1 MTTDSA
7 IRVFLSYSH
16 DDRNLFRILKAFL
29 EDKKLCVLCD
39 RDISVG
45 TPFTDAI
52 KGLIAHAHVFMP
64 LITASAQ
71 KRPWVHQE
79 TGYAMAKSIPIL
91 PLVTASAD
99 IPQAM
104 VAQLQAIPVPD
115 DLSNLE
121 ELLTVEHVRSLVLPQ
136 APSPQ
141 DMVQV
146 ADWPEERASRLAEC
160 ANRVRQLGHY
170 ARLRQCGAFSSF
182 CLPDNDIQHAV
193 WRKRDGNSVRGDY
206 LHSCQRA
213 ERQALERH
221 VVQAGCRL
229 IIWPHIDLSKR
240 GPDVRRTRLDTLL
253 QFLKRIPPDKCEV
266 VVSQRARDGNV
277 TILGDWFVAESL
289 VPKAQGY
296 RQTVFNWHAPTALRA
311 AVEFD
316 QTFDEICAERGMT
329 ASEATQE
336 ARAEIERLIDQDSR
350 SVQVSTC
357 RVAAKD
363 TQPAQPGASR
373 RIKAVVFDFDGVF
386 VDTERLKTLSYYR
399 ALSDPRSPYAGKVAV
414 AEEDYIG
421 MHPVGKGRREVCEW
435 ILTQFG
441 LHDEASRRMEA
452 IEQSVGNANP
462 AFPETP
468 AALLA
473 SIRDEY
479 DPRGRLAP
487 WKAIAFDRAV
497 VYEALKNTAPAI
509 PQTLVFLQNVCDA
522 RLAAGLVTRTGRE
535 ATLAHLRRIGLGP
548 EAFAAIVCEGDVE
561 VAGQE
566 KEGFYG
572 FACERL
578 GATPVQAIAVED
590 TDAGVTAARRA
601 GMGLIVAAPTS
612 MTRHH
617 DFLSRGAHLVVQD
630 LSMLTAE
637 VLAGLADRID
647 PTHAGVQHAI
657 PTTD

>member
-1 MTTDSA
+1 MTTDSE

-16 DDRNLFRILKAFL
+16 DDKNLFQVLKAFL

-52 KGLIAHAHVFMP
+52 KGLISHAHVFMP

-91 PLVTASAD
+91 PLVTTSAD

-121 ELLTVEHVRSLVLPQ
+121 ELLTVEHVRSLVVPQ
-136 APSPQ
+136 SPSPQ

-182 CLPDNDIQHAV
+182 CLPDNDIQHVV
-193 WRKRDGNSVRGDY
+193 WQKRDGNNVRGDY
-206 LHSCQRA
+206 LHLCQRA

-221 VVQAGCRL
+221 VAQAGCRL

-240 GPDVRRTRLDTLL
+240 GPDVRRVRLETLR
-253 QFLKRIPPDKCEV
+253 QFLETMPPDKCQV

-311 AVEFD
+311 AIEFD

-329 ASEATQE
+329 ASEATQD
-336 ARAEIERLIDQDSR
+336 ARADIERLIEQDSR

-357 RVAAKD
+357 RSAAGD
-363 TQPAQPGASR
+363 TQPTQPRSSK

-399 ALSDPRSPYAGKVAV
+399 ALSDPRGPYAGKVAV

-441 LHDEASRRMEA
+441 LHDEASRRMES
-452 IEQSVGNANP
+452 IEQCIGNADP
-462 AFPETP
+462 ALPQTP

-473 SIRDEY
+473 SIRDGY
-479 DPRGRLAP
+479 DPKGRLAP

-497 VYEALKNTAPAI
+497 GYEETKNTAPAI
-509 PQTLVFLQNVCDA
+509 PQTLAFLQNVCDA
-522 RLAAGLVTRTGRE
+522 GLAAGLVTRTGRE

-548 EAFAAIVCEGDVE
+548 DAFAAIVCEGDAE
-561 VAGQE
+561 VAGQG
-566 KEGFYG
+566 KDRFYEV
-572 FACERL
+572 ACDRL
-578 GATPVQAIAVED
+578 GVAPPEAMAVED
-590 TDAGVTAARRA
+590 TDAGVAAAHLA
-601 GMGLIVAAPTS
+601 GMALIVAAPTS
-612 MTRHH
+612 MTRKQA
-617 DFLSRGAHLVVQD
+617 FLGRGAHLVVQD
-630 LSMLTAE
+630 LSMLTAQA
-637 VLAGLADRID
+637 LACLGMWS
-647 PTHAGVQHAI
+647 GK
-657 PTTD
+657 

>member
-1 MTTDSA
+1 M
-7 IRVFLSYSH
+7 FLSYSH
-16 DDRNLFRILKAFL
+16 DDKNLFQVLKAFL
-29 EDKKLCVLCD
+29 EDKELCVLCD
-39 RDISVG
+39 HDISVG

-52 KGLIAHAHVFMP
+52 KGLISHAHVFMP

-79 TGYAMAKSIPIL
+79 TGYAMAKGIPIL
-91 PLVTASAD
+91 PLVTESAD

-104 VAQLQAIPVPD
+104 VAQLQAIPVHD

-121 ELLTVEHVRSLVLPQ
+121 ELLTVERVRSLVLPQ

-146 ADWPEERASRLAEC
+146 ADWPEERAARLAEC

-182 CLPDNDIQHAV
+182 CLPDNDIQHVV
-193 WRKRDGNSVRGDY
+193 WQKRDGNNVRGDY
-206 LHSCQRA
+206 LHICQRA

-221 VVQAGCRL
+221 AVQAGCRL

-240 GPDVRRTRLDTLL
+240 GSDVRRVRLETLQ
-253 QFLKRIPPDKCEV
+253 QFLEKMPSDKCQV

-329 ASEATQE
+329 ESEATQD
-336 ARAEIERLIDQDSR
+336 ARADIERLIEQDR
-350 SVQVSTC
+350 RNVQVSTC
-357 RVAAKD
+357 RNATED
-363 TQPAQPGASR
+363 AQPTRPGTPR
-373 RIKAVVFDFDGVF
+373 RLKAVVFDFDGVF

-399 ALSDPRSPYAGKVAV
+399 ALSDPRGPYAEKIAV

-435 ILTQFG
+435 ILTRFG
-441 LHDEASRRMEA
+441 LHDEASQRA
-452 IEQSVGNANP
+452 DSIEQSAGNTDP

-473 SIRDEY
+473 SIRDGY
-479 DPRGRLAP
+479 DPKGRLAP
-487 WKAIAFDRAV
+487 WKAVAFDRAV
-497 VYEALKNTAPAI
+497 VYEALKNTAPPI
-509 PQTLVFLQNVCDA
+509 PHTLAFLQNVRA
-522 RLAAGLVTRTGRE
+522 SGLAAGLVTRTGRE

-548 EAFAAIVCEGDVE
+548 EAFAAIVCEDDAE
-561 VAGQE
+561 VAGQD
-566 KEGFYG
+566 KEGFYR

-578 GATPVQAIAVED
+578 GAEPPEAVAIED
-590 TDAGVTAARRA
+590 TDTGVAAAHRA
-601 GMGLIVAAPTS
+601 GMGVIVAAPTS
-612 MTRHH
+612 MTRNH
-617 DFLSRGAHLVVQD
+617 DFLSRGAHLIVQD
-630 LSMLTAE
+630 LSVLTAE
-637 VLAGLADRID
+637 ALASLADRAD
-647 PTHAGVQHAI
+647 PTLSGVQHAVS
-657 PTTD
+657 TTDQP